1 MSASAATAKIHWIK
15 SSLKLPHLAV
25 RPHNASKVTLP
36 ALNRSWQVLSLR
48 GPRLRTNHKWTPCLA
63 WLPQSGP
70 THLQCHLPVYLRNQP
85 VTFCVHRLIS
95 NHIHYFTC
103 FCFLLS
109 CRPDW
114 WLYFDYVLFRFP
126 KKNIEIKRVLI
137 RLPQHVIEWF
147 GFDKQIH

>member
-15 SSLKLPHLAV
+15 SSLKLAHLAV
-25 RPHNASKVTLP
+25 RPFTP
-36 ALNRSWQVLSLR
+36 TQ
-48 GPRLRTNHKWTPCLA
+48 RLQSHIARLKSELTGAVVAWPEAQANHKWTPCLA
-63 WLPQSGP
+63 RLPQSGP

-103 FCFLLS
+103 FCFLLA

-114 WLYFDYVLFRFP
+114 CLYFDYVLFRFP
-126 KKNIEIKRVLI
+126 KKNIEIKK
-137 RLPQHVIEWF
+137 
-147 GFDKQIH
+147 GFDPPASACYWGIWFW